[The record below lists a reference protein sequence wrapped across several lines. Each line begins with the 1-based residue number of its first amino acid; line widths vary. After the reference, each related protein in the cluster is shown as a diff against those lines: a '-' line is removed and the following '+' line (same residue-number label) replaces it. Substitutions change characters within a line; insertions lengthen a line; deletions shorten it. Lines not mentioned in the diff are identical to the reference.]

1 MHFNGLTDKQVEE
14 SRKQYGSN
22 VIPDSEPTT
31 FWAEFKE
38 TFKDP
43 MIRILLAI
51 AALMIVMCV
60 AGYAEIYEP
69 IGTIVAVLIVAFV
82 TAKTGVA
89 SDTKYRQLK
98 DSTKKDQCKVYRNG
112 LVTVIDV
119 DDVVV
124 GDKILLQSGDKIPAD
139 GVLIHGSL
147 KVDNSALNG
156 EAEECPKTAAD
167 ASFALPEDITGDT
180 FVDAHSLFRGAVL
193 FDGEGVLDVRKVGL
207 STMMGKMAEEMQED
221 EPDSPLK
228 VKLGKLADMISR
240 FGYIGAVVI
249 AIMYFG
255 YFILSA
261 GGFEAYF
268 SSGAPV
274 IIQDIVEAVS
284 LAVVII
290 VCAVPEGLPLMI
302 SLVLMQNTSKM
313 LDRRL
318 PEHPVQRQDGH
329 HHQGPPGGGGVL
341 HRRRRDHS
349 PGSAVPERQAEGTDR
364 PGHRQEHPV
373 HVRRRGPRG
382 GRKRHG
388 PGADALFGTGD
399 LPQAG

>member
-1 MHFNGLTDKQVEE
+1 
-14 SRKQYGSN
+14 
-22 VIPDSEPTT
+22 
-31 FWAEFKE
+31 
-38 TFKDP
+38 
-43 MIRILLAI
+43 
-51 AALMIVMCV
+51 MC

-69 IGTIVAVLIVAFV
+69 IGTVVAVLIVAFV
-82 TAKTGVA
+82 SAKTGVA

-124 GDKILLQSGDKIPAD
+124 GDKVLLQSGDKVPAD
-139 GVLIHGSL
+139 GVLIHGTL
-147 KVDNSALNG
+147 RVDNSALNG

-167 ASFALPEDITGDT
+167 ESFPLPEDLTGDT

-207 STMMGKMAEEMQED
+207 ATMMGKMAEEMQDD

-261 GGFEAYF
+261 GGFAAYF

-302 SLVLMQNTSKM
+302 SGADAEHQQDAGPQRAGPQGRGHR
-313 LDRRL
+313 DRRL
-318 PEHPVQRQDGH
+318 PEHPVQ
-329 HHQGPPGGGGVL
+329 
-341 HRRRRDHS
+341 
-349 PGSAVPERQAEGTDR
+349 
-364 PGHRQEHPV
+364 
-373 HVRRRGPRG
+373 
-382 GRKRHG
+382 
-388 PGADALFGTGD
+388 
-399 LPQAG
+399 